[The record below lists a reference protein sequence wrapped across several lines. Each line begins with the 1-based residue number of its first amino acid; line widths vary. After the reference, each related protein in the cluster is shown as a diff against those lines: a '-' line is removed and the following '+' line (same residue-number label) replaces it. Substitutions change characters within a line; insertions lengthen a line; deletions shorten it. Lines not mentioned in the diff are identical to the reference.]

1 MSSPFVQTGDN
12 DVFELFLFFKSG
24 MYSENRKRSKT
35 VPGGVSVLQSS
46 FPEIQSPILAYCVS
60 SIQEVK
66 EGVTAVLSSLSL
78 LHLKK

>member
-35 VPGGVSVLQSS
+35 GVSVLQSS